1 MKHFCMKLDIL
12 STEMFTNKIA
22 FSISPQ
28 TGYSY
33 GFAFVNFMND
43 EAAIR
48 AIKCLNGKQQRD
60 NMLECRN

>member
-1 MKHFCMKLDIL
+1 MKHFYMKSDIL
-12 STEMFTNKIA
+12 STEMFTNKIT
-22 FSISPQ
+22 FSVSPQ

-48 AIKCLNGKQQRD
+48 AIKCLNGKHHK
-60 NMLECRN
+60 NMLKCQH

>member
-1 MKHFCMKLDIL
+1 MKHFDMKYDIM
-12 STEMFTNKIA
+12 STDMFTNKIT
-22 FSISPQ
+22 FSVYPQ

-48 AIKCLNGKQQRD
+48 AIKCLNGK
-60 NMLECRN
+60 